1 MSSSIPIPVRTSSS
15 ASPPNPA
22 CDPRALGTSLPA
34 RPSNFCIP
42 TSPKSNSSI
51 HASVPHHDI
60 AALNLCT
67 SAPSV
72 ELLSRSARSWRSDRH
87 LPRPLQDWDFSE
99 LVNATDEVV
108 KALASG
114 EAIAKRPPRTGV
126 SGTYFFCKDDD
137 QERKLAVFKP
147 MDEEALSI
155 DMSPSPPSSA
165 PTLPLLDTHD
175 FLPGPAVPSF
185 LYSPMCSPPR
195 SSVMCNPAASISSD
209 SEQGSHISPNG
220 FQSGEGAYREV
231 AAYLLDHDRFA
242 RVPQT
247 ALVQWLKGS
256 EPSSHTSPLSS
267 CSQPISAPKWPDLSS
282 VDMTNPSLSTP
293 PSSNTSEMSDRN
305 YLTKKGAFQVYVPN
319 LGDADDF
326 GPGVFDRDQVHR
338 IAAFDIRT
346 LNHDR
351 HGGNI
356 LVCAT
361 ADPRR
366 RFDIIPID
374 HGYILP
380 DIIQAV
386 PWPVWM
392 DWPMIREPPSAAT
405 KKYIQYLDPDM
416 EARKLKD
423 EFPGIFRPE
432 ALQGLKI
439 ATMLLQKGISAG
451 LTLYDIGLL
460 MYSKRNGNGERT
472 ELEKIVRE
480 ATEASFTRGCHLQN
494 DLPASLV
501 GSPTEPHHRRH
512 QSMTNLDIHDL
523 YEDDFVVKYVGR
535 RIQELVKSIAARIAD
550 HTAMPK
556 PKNSYISRARSIPD
570 FGIGA
575 KPVHA
580 IMNRTESNHYGTEVP
595 ASSPVCSPIPITGS
609 CRARFQP
616 DLKHTASA
624 PINIPVADHNVIKI
638 NLPDHIM
645 PNAFQFQTVPF
656 SREANFPTTNL
667 ASGVREFGLHG
678 QRGGFPNGVDD
689 RQMSSSGLPP
699 VGPGISGRKC
709 KSSPVSTMEPFKWEQ
724 MSQR

>member
-1 MSSSIPIPVRTSSS
+1 M
-15 ASPPNPA
+15 
-22 CDPRALGTSLPA
+22 
-34 RPSNFCIP
+34 
-42 TSPKSNSSI
+42 
-51 HASVPHHDI
+51 
-60 AALNLCT
+60 
-67 SAPSV
+67 
-72 ELLSRSARSWRSDRH
+72 ELLSRSARSWRSERR

-99 LVNATDEVV
+99 LVTATDEVE

-126 SGTYFFCKDDD
+126 SGTYFFCKDDEE
-137 QERKLAVFKP
+137 ERKLAVFKP

-165 PTLPLLDTHD
+165 PIIPLLDSHEL
-175 FLPGPAVPSF
+175 LPGPAVPSY

-195 SSVMCNPAASISSD
+195 STVMYNGSANFSSD
-209 SEQGSHISPNG
+209 SEQGSHTMSPNG
-220 FQSGEGAYREV
+220 FHSGEGAYREV

-247 ALVQWLKGS
+247 ALVQWLKFAG
-256 EPSSHTSPLSS
+256 PSSHTSLDSSS
-267 CSQPISAPKWPDLSS
+267 CQHISSYKWSDSS
-282 VDMTNPSLSTP
+282 AVDMTDPAMSTP
-293 PSSNTSEMSDRN
+293 PSSSSSSQMLDRN

-326 GPGVFDRDQVHR
+326 GPGVFDKDQVHR

-356 LVCAT
+356 LVT
-361 ADPRR
+361 KSNNPTR
-366 RFDIIPID
+366 RFDMIPID

-380 DIIQAV
+380 DLIQAV

-392 DWPMIREPPSAAT
+392 DWPMIREPPSDET
-405 KKYIQYLDPDM
+405 KKYILYLDPDM
-416 EARKLKD
+416 EARKLRD
-423 EFPGIFRPE
+423 EFSGVLRPE

-439 ATMLLQKGISAG
+439 ATMLLQKGIAAG
-451 LTLYDIGLL
+451 LTLYEIGLL

-480 ATEASFTRGCHLQN
+480 ANEASVTRECHLEN
-494 DLPASLV
+494 DSSGGLPE
-501 GSPTEPHHRRH
+501 SPSEPHHRRH

-523 YEDDFVVKYVGR
+523 YKDDFVVKYVGR
-535 RIQELVKSIAARIAD
+535 RIHELVKRVAARSISDKASSY
-550 HTAMPK
+550 K
-556 PKNSYISRARSIPD
+556 PKSSYISRARSIPD

-580 IMNRTESNHYGTEVP
+580 IINRSEPNHYGMEVP
-595 ASSPVCSPIPITGS
+595 ASSPVASPMPVPDS
-609 CRARFQP
+609 CRANFQIERMLP
-616 DLKHTASA
+616 TSA
-624 PINIPVADHNVIKI
+624 PIDIPVMDQNVIKI
-638 NLPDHIM
+638 NLPDQLETDGCRLQSLPFTRATNSHVSNHSM
-645 PNAFQFQTVPF
+645 DLKNVGLNGYDAFSNGIDGGQR
-656 SREANFPTTNL
+656 SGTNL
-667 ASGVREFGLHG
+667 
-678 QRGGFPNGVDD
+678 
-689 RQMSSSGLPP
+689 PP
-699 VGPGISGRKC
+699 IGPRISGRKC